1 MFYGRFVHNIDAK
14 GRLTVPASY
23 RDETPG
29 GIFVTWG
36 MDGNLMAFAK
46 DKYSRIAD
54 SLNSLSITDPES
66 RTLRRRILGNTAE
79 LTFDTAGRVLIPTYL
94 RNYAHIDSD
103 VVIVGMG
110 DFFEIWDPDRLI
122 DKDDSGSDLE
132 ADSSRFAAFNINT
145 RGQ

>member
-1 MFYGRFVHNIDAK
+1 
-14 GRLTVPASY
+14 
-23 RDETPG
+23 
-29 GIFVTWG
+29 

>member
-110 DFFEIWDPDRLI
+110 DLC
-122 DKDDSGSDLE
+122 
-132 ADSSRFAAFNINT
+132 
-145 RGQ
+145 